1 MKYLKLIRFQ
11 NLVVMVLIQYLIR
24 FTLIIPKYGKV
35 NVLSELYFALLLFSI
50 LLIVAAGYTIND
62 YFDIKVDSENKDEH
76 VIVGRTIK
84 RRIALVIH
92 FILTSVG
99 LILGFYITYKIN
111 QLVISIIL
119 IVCAYILWIYN
130 LKLKRIFFLA
140 NLIVA
145 GLSVIFVTSIAII
158 EILLNYNHKAS
169 VDSIATLLV
178 IAAFAFIL
186 SLMHEIIKDLRTME
200 GDKKYKIRTLPT
212 VWGLLKTKEF
222 LKWLSI
228 ITAFII
234 SVLAISKFKTNLT
247 ALSYAFIFL
256 IGPLFL
262 LNIWVYKAQDRI
274 DYERISK
281 LNKFIIF
288 TGIMSLLFLI

>member
-24 FTLIIPKYGKV
+24 FILIIPKYGKE
-35 NVLSELYFALLLFSI
+35 NVLSEFYFALLLFSI

-62 YFDIKVDSENKDEH
+62 YFDIKVDLENKDEN

-145 GLSVIFVTSIAII
+145 GLSAIFVTSIAII

-169 VDSIATLLV
+169 IDDITTLTVIAT
-178 IAAFAFIL
+178 FAFIL

-234 SVLAISKFKTNLT
+234 SVIAITKFKTNLT

-281 LNKFIIF
+281 LNKFIVF
-288 TGIMSLLFLI
+288 TGIMSLLFFI

>member
-1 MKYLKLIRFQ
+1 
-11 NLVVMVLIQYLIR
+11 MVLIQYLIR
-24 FTLIIPKYGKV
+24 FTLIIPSYGKE
-35 NVLSELYFALLLFSI
+35 NIISEFYFALLLFSI
-50 LLIVAAGYTIND
+50 LLIVGAGYTIND

-99 LILGFYITYKIN
+99 LIVGFYIAYKIN

-145 GLSVIFVTSIAII
+145 GLSAVFVTSIATL
-158 EILLNYNHKAS
+158 EIFLKYNHNT
-169 VDSIATLLV
+169 SINNIKTLIL

-186 SLMHEIIKDLRTME
+186 SLMNEIIKDLRTVE

-234 SVLAISKFKTNLT
+234 SIIAITKFKTNLT
-247 ALSYAFIFL
+247 ILSYAFIFI

-262 LNIWVYKAQDRI
+262 LNVWIYKAQNTMDF
-274 DYERISK
+274 ERISK

-288 TGIMSLLFLI
+288 AGIMSLLFLI

>member
-1 MKYLKLIRFQ
+1 
-11 NLVVMVLIQYLIR
+11 MVLIQYLIR
-24 FTLIIPKYGKV
+24 FTLIIPRYGKE
-35 NVLSELYFALLLFSI
+35 NVLSDFYFVLILFSI

-62 YFDIKVDSENKDEH
+62 YFDIKVDSENKDED

-99 LILGFYITYKIN
+99 LISGFYFAYKIN
-111 QLVISIIL
+111 HLEISIVL
-119 IVCAYILWIYN
+119 IFCAYILWIYN

-145 GLSVIFVTSIAII
+145 GLSAIFVTSIATL
-158 EILLNYNHKAS
+158 EIFLKYNHNSSINNIKILIF
-169 VDSIATLLV
+169 IAT
-178 IAAFAFIL
+178 FAFIL
-186 SLMHEIIKDLRTME
+186 SLMNEIIKDLKTLE

-228 ITAFII
+228 VTAFIVSI
-234 SVLAISKFKTNLT
+234 MSITEFKTNVN
-247 ALSYAFIFL
+247 ALSYSFIFI

-262 LNIWVYKAQDRI
+262 LNIWVYKAQQKL

-288 TGIMSLLFLI
+288 AGIMSILFLI

>member
-24 FTLIIPKYGKV
+24 FILIIPKYGKE
-35 NVLSELYFALLLFSI
+35 NVLSEFYFALLLFSI

-99 LILGFYITYKIN
+99 LILGFYITYKTN

-119 IVCAYILWIYN
+119 IVCAYTLWIYN

-145 GLSVIFVTSIAII
+145 GLSAIFVTSIAII

-169 VDSIATLLV
+169 VDNITTLTVIAT
-178 IAAFAFIL
+178 FAFIL

-234 SVLAISKFKTNLT
+234 TVIAITKFKTNLT

-256 IGPLFL
+256 IGPLFI

-281 LNKFIIF
+281 LNKFIVF